1 VAALITD
8 MDQPLG
14 RAAGHA
20 NEVAECIDV
29 LSGGGPADLRE
40 LSFQLSAWMLYLGE
54 RTKSVEEGRTLAE
67 MMIASGQ
74 AKQKFKQGVRLQG
87 GDDRIVDEPHRLPK
101 ARFHV
106 DVASPVSGYISGTN
120 CERFGI
126 ALAILGGGREKKE
139 DAIDHAVGLQFHKR
153 IGDRVEKGEPL
164 ATIRYNADTRLAE
177 AKALIAQNY
186 FVAQEPPKGKR
197 PLIRRILGA

>member
-1 VAALITD
+1 
-8 MDQPLG
+8 
-14 RAAGHA
+14 
-20 NEVAECIDV
+20 
-29 LSGGGPADLRE
+29 
-40 LSFQLSAWMLYLGE
+40 MLYLGE
-54 RTKSVEEGRTLAE
+54 RTKSVEEGRSLAE

-74 AKQKFKQGVRLQG
+74 AKQKFKQGIRLQG
-87 GDDRIVDEPHRLPK
+87 GDDRVVDEPHRLPK
-101 ARFHV
+101 ARFHA
-106 DVASPVSGYISGTN
+106 DAASPASGYISATN
-120 CERFGI
+120 CEQFGI

-186 FVAQEPPKGKR
+186 FIAQEPPPEKR
-197 PLIRRILGA
+197 PLVRRILGA